1 MIELIKNNDVA
12 YKNTL
17 TTTEAAKILGLK
29 YHTARNM
36 LIKNKI
42 DCIDYGGK
50 TVWLEDAVLDY
61 KRSRYKTSEEKWA
74 LGNGTKMMEV
84 LYGNIA

>member
-61 KRSRYKTSEEKWA
+61 KRSRYKTSEEK
-74 LGNGTKMMEV
+74 
-84 LYGNIA
+84 

>member
-1 MIELIKNNDVA
+1 MIEQTKTDDVA

-17 TTTEAAKILGLK
+17 TTTEASKILGLK

-50 TVWLEDAVLDY
+50 TVWLEDAVLNY
-61 KRSRYKTSEEKWA
+61 KRSRYKTSEVK
-74 LGNGTKMMEV
+74 
-84 LYGNIA
+84 

>member
-1 MIELIKNNDVA
+1 MIERIKTDDVA

-17 TTTEAAKILGLK
+17 TTTEASKILGLK

-61 KRSRYKTSEEKWA
+61 KRSRYKTSEVKWA
-74 LGNGTKMMEV
+74 LENDTKTMEV
-84 LYGNIA
+84 LYGNFA